1 MSEESQPPTQESMKK
16 ERTPAQIDALNR
28 ARIKAQ
34 EVRSQ
39 NKSLRDKQKEIDKT
53 AMEEVKRAKVEKIE
67 KEYTAIKQQPK
78 EPVSEPPPPEDEEEE
93 EVVYQKTE
101 KKPKKKKRI
110 VVVQASSDSD
120 SEEVEVRLPKKKR
133 EKEKQNS
140 PEFDAAEYHY
150 RRAYNKM
157 FGL

>member
-1 MSEESQPPTQESMKK
+1 MSEETQAPIQESMKK

-28 ARIKAQ
+28 ARMKAQ
-34 EVRSQ
+34 QVRSE

-78 EPVSEPPPPEDEEEE
+78 ESVSEPPPPEDEEEE
-93 EVVYQKTE
+93 VVYQKKE
-101 KKPKKKKRI
+101 KKAKKKRI

-140 PEFDAAEYHY
+140 PKFDAAEYQY

>member
-1 MSEESQPPTQESMKK
+1 MSEESQTPIQESVKK

-28 ARIKAQ
+28 ARIKAH

-53 AMEEVKRAKVEKIE
+53 AMEEIKRAKVEKIE
-67 KEYTAIKQQPK
+67 KEYSAIKQQPK
-78 EPVSEPPPPEDEEEE
+78 EPVSEPPPEDEEEE
-93 EVVYQKTE
+93 EVVYQKKE
-101 KKPKKKKRI
+101 KKAKKKRI

-133 EKEKQNS
+133 EKETPKNS
-140 PEFDAAEYHY
+140 PKFDAAEYQY